1 MILKTITTLETINFD
16 ASPNTTNFANSI
28 GTYNDEVFSNY
39 GLTLGRH
46 HCLLL
51 LPPPFSLR
59 CPPPALVAAS
69 AMTLP
74 SLSSPHP
81 PPHCQTTMSSVVIS
95 MVGGGTTDGV
105 TAATAPLYHNHHLDC
120 PRCHAPPFHL
130 PLSVDT

>member
-1 MILKTITTLETINFD
+1 MILKAITTLETINFD
-16 ASPNTTNFANSI
+16 ASPNTTNFANSV
-28 GTYNDEVFSNY
+28 GTYNDEVFSNDD
-39 GLTLGRH
+39 LTLGRH

-74 SLSSPHP
+74 SLSSPQP
-81 PPHCQTTMSSVVIS
+81 PPHRQTTMSSVAIS
-95 MVGGGTTDGV
+95 MISGGAMDGV
-105 TAATAPLYHNHHLDC
+105 TGATTPSSHNYHLNY

-130 PLSVDT
+130 PLYVDT